1 MEIDIL
7 AFRSI
12 AYNCIDTH
20 DPSYH
25 ILLSMCSLVK
35 LILLKVC
42 CYKINSIK
50 VQKSF
55 FFNYEE
61 LFMFVQVI
69 KSKALSKIPCR
80 NSRHVRLLT
89 CHSASPSPPPPRHPP
104 PSP

>member
-55 FFNYEE
+55 
-61 LFMFVQVI
+61 
-69 KSKALSKIPCR
+69 
-80 NSRHVRLLT
+80 
-89 CHSASPSPPPPRHPP
+89 
-104 PSP
+104 